1 VIVEAPAAR
10 ACPHPKAVE
19 PVVQVVAVCPEAV
32 VVEAD
37 HVVVAEVAVAVAV
50 ADVAGNSL

>member
-1 VIVEAPAAR
+1 VEVPVAR

-19 PVVQVVAVCPEAV
+19 PVVQVVAVCPEVV
-32 VVEAD
+32 VVEAE
-37 HVVVAEVAVAVAV
+37 AEAV